1 MWGKLLG
8 IVTLVA
14 IAVLALMAMDDGDD
28 DNPEDSTA
36 PSTSPAPA
44 DTRGT
49 PASPSP
55 SQESS
60 DPPEPPGRDEVAQR
74 RKDAAL
80 AAARAFARPGAS
92 TSRHEWW
99 KNVEGMLAEE
109 FAREAAYV
117 DPQQVGYTRVGD
129 GASIVDS
136 DDDVPA
142 RVRTIV
148 KIDTDAGA
156 YGVNV
161 ADGPDGPKV
170 TAIYAWAD
178 R

>member
-1 MWGKLLG
+1 
-8 IVTLVA
+8 
-14 IAVLALMAMDDGDD
+14 LMAMDDGDD

-49 PASPSP
+49 PARP

-60 DPPEPPGRDEVAQR
+60 DPPEPPGRDEVDQR

-109 FAREAAYV
+109 FAGEAAYV
-117 DPQQVGYTRVGD
+117 DPQQVGYTRVDD

-136 DDDVPA
+136 D
-142 RVRTIV
+142 
-148 KIDTDAGA
+148 
-156 YGVNV
+156 
-161 ADGPDGPKV
+161 
-170 TAIYAWAD
+170 
-178 R
+178 